1 MTPLSLLMPPFLCRC
16 SPLLLP
22 VPYPTCS
29 RCYCCPLERVCVY
42 LFSAA
47 TSILVELLAFLM
59 FPRYL
64 SPCTAHPPPSH
75 IRHPSI
81 SSSLRFVPPT
91 KYFIPTPPSTPSL
104 SISLLYISIYLS
116 IYLLSFTFSLLYLLI
131 TLCLFI
137 FILSV
142 SVSWPLTNFLT
153 LYY

>member
-1 MTPLSLLMPPFLCRC
+1 MKDDEVTPLSLLMPPFLCRC

-29 RCYCCPLERVCVY
+29 RRYCCPLERVCVY
-42 LFSAA
+42 LSSAA
-47 TSILVELLAFLM
+47 TSILVKPLAFFM

-81 SSSLRFVPPT
+81 SSSLRFVPHT
-91 KYFIPTPPSTPSL
+91 QYFIPTPPSTPSL

-116 IYLLSFTFSLLYLLI
+116 IYLSPLIHFLSPLSLNNSMSPYIYPQRFS
-131 TLCLFI
+131 
-137 FILSV
+137 ILAS
-142 SVSWPLTNFLT
+142 
-153 LYY
+153 Y